1 MTPIELAAVASAA
14 VPGLNLTACAADYDD
29 ATDFESALLV
39 DSDGRRWRVR
49 SPKHAEAST
58 RLETELAVLRA
69 FSPAVRAELPFLMP
83 TVAGTVR
90 KGELSTFVYS
100 HLAGHPRSVES
111 LASGGAAVARE
122 LGAAIAAIH
131 DLPPAL
137 VSGADLPSYTANEF
151 RQRKL
156 NELDQAATT
165 GKIPAAL
172 LRRWEHALE
181 DVALWRFSPAV
192 VHGDLHEDNI
202 LLEGTRVMA
211 VIGWTDLRVGD
222 PADDFAWLVAVND
235 HAFVD
240 KVQEAYSA
248 ARKDAPDRHLLRRA
262 ALSAEFALAQWLVK
276 GVATDNPSMVAEAE
290 GMLRALEHDIAT
302 YGGQPI
308 ATEPPVV
315 APAHSAA
322 VTPVA
327 IPSEP
332 AAATAGGT
340 AAGGTAAGG
349 TSKPASDGAAD
360 KAAARKPAAVEAA
373 PGSEAPSAADEP
385 PAPADASAEATD
397 GSGTAPDGAEP
408 KGDAGKP
415 ADAAKA
421 PPGKENLDTA
431 AMSVIP
437 LHK

>member
-14 VPGLNLTACAADYDD
+14 VPGLNLTACAAEPDD
-29 ATDFESALLV
+29 AADFESALLH
-39 DSDGRRWRVR
+39 DSEGRRWRVR

-90 KGELSTFVYS
+90 QGALSTFVYS
-100 HLAGHPRSVES
+100 HLAGHSRSVET
-111 LASGGAAVARE
+111 LAAGGAAVARE
-122 LGAAIAAIH
+122 LGSAMAAIH

-137 VSGADLPSYTANEF
+137 VSNADLPSYTANEF

-181 DVALWRFSPAV
+181 DVALWRFSPSV

-202 LLEGTRVMA
+202 LLEGSRVMA

-240 KVQEAYSA
+240 AVQEAYSA

-276 GVATDNPSMVAEAE
+276 GVAADNAGMVAEAE
-290 GMLRALEHDIAT
+290 TMLRALEADIAT

-315 APAHSAA
+315 APPHSAA
-322 VTPVA
+322 VTPVSMTDDGEA
-327 IPSEP
+327 AGSASGERAPAAPANPAPAAGSTPVAEVSTPAVDSAEP
-332 AAATAGGT
+332 AAEE
-340 AAGGTAAGG
+340 
-349 TSKPASDGAAD
+349 P
-360 KAAARKPAAVEAA
+360 
-373 PGSEAPSAADEP
+373 APSDP
-385 PAPADASAEATD
+385 PV
-397 GSGTAPDGAEP
+397 
-408 KGDAGKP
+408 
-415 ADAAKA
+415 AKA
-421 PPGKENLDTA
+421 PAGSPENLDTTA
-431 AMSVIP
+431 LTVIP